1 MKEQGVVS
9 RVISKNLVEVAFK
22 RTEACPV
29 PNDEHWYGA
38 CEKCRMCHNLE
49 EGMVGIESVNEIG
62 AKKDDIVEI
71 EIPSGE
77 VVKGSLVV
85 FLLPILFMIVG
96 YLIGALINEP
106 VGIILSIIFLLLSF
120 FVIRWY
126 DKNIQQKEALRA
138 KILRRIL

>member
-1 MKEQGVVS
+1 MREQGIVS
-9 RVISKNLVEVAFK
+9 KVKSKNLVEVAFK
-22 RTEACPV
+22 RTEAC
-29 PNDEHWYGA
+29 
-38 CEKCRMCHNLE
+38 EKCQMCHNLE

-62 AKKDDIVEI
+62 AKMGDIVEI

-85 FLLPILFMIVG
+85 FLLPVLFMIVG
-96 YLIGALINEP
+96 YLIGALLNEF
-106 VGIILSIIFLLLSF
+106 VGVIGAILFLPLSF

-138 KILRRIL
+138 RILRVV

>member
-22 RTEACPV
+22 RTEAC
-29 PNDEHWYGA
+29 
-38 CEKCRMCHNLE
+38 EKCQMCHNLE
-49 EGMVGIESVNEIG
+49 EGMVGIESVNEMG
-62 AKKDDIVEI
+62 AKMGDIVEI

-85 FLLPILFMIVG
+85 FLVPILLLIFG
-96 YLIGALINEP
+96 YLLGALLNEFTG
-106 VGIILSIIFLLLSF
+106 VVSAILFLLLSF

-126 DKNIQQKEALRA
+126 DRNVQQKEALRA
-138 KILRRIL
+138 KIIRRVS

>member
-1 MKEQGVVS
+1 MRERGVVS
-9 RVISKNLVEVAFK
+9 RVISPKLVEVAFK
-22 RTEACPV
+22 RSE
-29 PNDEHWYGA
+29 A

-49 EGMVGIESVNEIG
+49 EGMVGIESVNEIS

-85 FLLPILFMIVG
+85 FLVPILLMIFG
-96 YLIGALINEP
+96 YLLGALVNEFAGVINA
-106 VGIILSIIFLLLSF
+106 ILFLFLSF

-138 KILRRIL
+138 RILKII